1 MRKGTKGM
9 LIAAG
14 IFAAAGIGLCVGG
27 LSMGAASEGSQIM
40 AQVVNSFR
48 DNTYTGARLLHFEKI
63 YKNTD
68 SVMPTEEA
76 ISTEL
81 AFKKNLEISLKYDEL
96 ILQEYNGDVI
106 KADTFNDANGD
117 VVITEDAD
125 KITIKDTHAGATRNK
140 KLVKVS
146 IPSGT
151 AFDKVSLGVDAG
163 TIELYG
169 EIKADQFLV
178 EVGAGEFDASATI
191 TADKCDLQVGAGTID
206 IETIDAN
213 EISANCGTGEIDM
226 ELSGKEQD
234 YNYEISCGI
243 GEVDVNDSEFSGL
256 GVEKT
261 ITNDGA
267 KRKVTL
273 ECGMGQIDVSFTN
286 EE

>member
-14 IFAAAGIGLCVGG
+14 IFAVAGIGLCVGG

-40 AQVVNSFR
+40 AQVMNSFR
-48 DNTYTGARLLHFEKI
+48 DNTYTGARLLHLGKI

-117 VVITEDAD
+117 VVITEDTD
-125 KITIKDTHAGATRNK
+125 KITIKDTRAGTTRNK

-151 AFDKVSLGVDAG
+151 AFDSVSLGVDAG

-256 GVEKT
+256 GVEKN
-261 ITNDGA
+261 ISNDGA